1 MSLALE
7 IIITYLV
14 SCAFIGVPLMRKLV
28 DSGKFAI
35 RDPETKQPI
44 TDKRRIFK
52 LRLQIIFFWP
62 YVFFNAE
69 Y

>member
-1 MSLALE
+1 MTLALE
-7 IIITYLV
+7 ILIVYLV
-14 SCAFIGVPLMRKLV
+14 SCLLIGVPLMLKLI

-35 RDPETKQPI
+35 RDPDTKQPI

-52 LRLQIIFFWP
+52 LRLQVIFFWP